1 MPTGLNPLATEVDE
15 RGRAWLS
22 DWLSTL
28 LTRNGS
34 LTGEQSRAVQNAVGQ
49 NANAGPALQDFAS
62 FETLFQALD
71 DEGELQ
77 SRVAEWAPG
86 GRYGWV
92 FDEPEGGEAIDISGE
107 ITGFDMTEILDM
119 TTERMAVL
127 SYIFRQIER
136 VVEDRRPT
144 IIVLDEAWK
153 LLDDPYFGARLENWL
168 VTLRKMNCVVI
179 MMTQYPS
186 QLEGSR
192 VGKTI
197 VETVPTQILFPN
209 PRANPEDYSILR
221 LNAREADFLSSPTAG
236 LRLALIRSGTD
247 SVFVNTD
254 LAGLGGLVT
263 VLGGGK
269 TSEEKAPADW
279 RKKEEFWKDMM

>member
-1 MPTGLNPLATEVDE
+1 VLGQRGLQLVVARHVLART
-15 RGRAWLS
+15 RGR
-22 DWLSTL
+22 
-28 LTRNGS
+28 
-34 LTGEQSRAVQNAVGQ
+34 ERAG
-49 NANAGPALQDFAS
+49 
-62 FETLFQALD
+62 
-71 DEGELQ
+71 
-77 SRVAEWAPG
+77 
-86 GRYGWV
+86 
-92 FDEPEGGEAIDISGE
+92 EPEDDRVFINPRFSNPSTETHTREEGCLSMPHVTGE

-144 IIVLDEAWK
+144 IIILDEAWK

-168 VTLRKMNCVVI
+168 VTLRKMNCVAI

-209 PRANPEDYSILR
+209 DRAKSSDF
-221 LNAREADFLSSPTAG
+221 DFLRVNEKEAALLTQPTLGQRIALVRSAG
-236 LRLALIRSGTD
+236 D
-247 SVFVNTD
+247 SVFVDVD
-254 LAGLGGLVT
+254 LSALGSVSTIHAETAELAIDRLAIMVLQAGTPLTFAEVREYIRKSIDVIVQLGRVEGRRGVT
-263 VLGGGK
+263 
-269 TSEEKAPADW
+269 
-279 RKKEEFWKDMM
+279 EFYLPGAE

>member
-1 MPTGLNPLATEVDE
+1 MAVRALGGRYKEIRAGVPTGLNPFNTETDE

-28 LTRNGS
+28 LTRNGTLS
-34 LTGEQSRAVQNAVGQ
+34 GEQSHAIQNAVTQ
-49 NANAGPALQDFAS
+49 NAAAGPALQRFSS
-62 FETLFQALD
+62 FETLFQSLD
-71 DEGELQ
+71 DEGKLQ

-86 GRYGWV
+86 GRFGWV
-92 FDEPEGGEAIDISGE
+92 FDEPESGEALDVTGE

-144 IIVLDEAWK
+144 IIILDEAWK

-179 MMTQYPS
+179 MMKI
-186 QLEGSR
+186 G
-192 VGKTI
+192 
-197 VETVPTQILFPN
+197 
-209 PRANPEDYSILR
+209 RAH
-221 LNAREADFLSSPTAG
+221 
-236 LRLALIRSGTD
+236 
-247 SVFVNTD
+247 V
-254 LAGLGGLVT
+254 
-263 VLGGGK
+263 
-269 TSEEKAPADW
+269 
-279 RKKEEFWKDMM
+279 

>member
-1 MPTGLNPLATEVDE
+1 M
-15 RGRAWLS
+15 
-22 DWLSTL
+22 
-28 LTRNGS
+28 TRNGS

-86 GRYGWV
+86 GRYGWG

-209 PRANPEDYSILR
+209 DRAKPSDF
-221 LNAREADFLSSPTAG
+221 DFLRVNPKEAALLTEPTIGQRIALVRSAG
-236 LRLALIRSGTD
+236 D
-247 SVFVNTD
+247 SVFVDAD
-254 LAGLGGLVT
+254 LSALGPLLNI
-263 VLGGGK
+263 LGGGRIG
-269 TSEEKAPADW
+269 ENLVGPEW
-279 RKKEEFWKDMM
+279 RTTPDFWRHL